1 MHSHPLK
8 SPKSPYLNSFASQQS
23 SNNNYNNNYSDN
35 EEQPRASTSSLT
47 PTSSHSDLIRR
58 RGSSTNLSSNFN
70 NHSNNYNSHNNS
82 HNNSDVDSDIT
93 RPSLRRVTATATN
106 KVKKVGESKARRS
119 FDELSRSQLEGQ
131 ADREVVIHEVSLTF
145 FMLTASAVV

>member
-8 SPKSPYLNSFASQQS
+8 SPKSPYLNSFSSQQQS
-23 SNNNYNNNYSDN
+23 QSLNNNYYSDN
-35 EEQPRASTSSLT
+35 EGQPRASTSSLT

-58 RGSSTNLSSNFN
+58 KGSSTNLAS
-70 NHSNNYNSHNNS
+70 NYNNKTNNTSNSYNNHNNS
-82 HNNSDVDSDIT
+82 NHNSDVDSDIT

-106 KVKKVGESKARRS
+106 KVKKGMESKARRS

-131 ADREVVIHEVSLTF
+131 ADREVVIHEVSLISQPV
-145 FMLTASAVV
+145 L